1 MNAHELK
8 GVSNVFMGPDGKTI
22 NLTLTTNNG
31 ATLPLT
37 FQHAAFTE
45 FISNL
50 IRVGAAAS
58 QQRTGGKRVPFS
70 GMSQPTM
77 FNPSPATTF
86 ALAESAD
93 RSQMFFV
100 VRLFD
105 MDLSFDVE
113 KSELKQL
120 AGTFA
125 QAVQALDADET
136 NPH

>member
-8 GVSNVFMGPDGKTI
+8 GVSDVFMGPDGKTI

-45 FISNL
+45 LISNL
-50 IRVGAAAS
+50 IRVGATAS
-58 QQRTGGKRVPFS
+58 RQRTGGKLVPS
-70 GMSQPTM
+70 SRMSQPIM
-77 FNPSPATTF
+77 FNPNFATTF
-86 ALAESAD
+86 VLAEAAN
-93 RSQMFFV
+93 QKMLLV

-105 MDLSFDVE
+105 MDLSFEVE
-113 KSELKQL
+113 RSALKQL
-120 AGTFA
+120 A

-136 NPH
+136 NPQ